1 MISTKIDLN
10 RFKSKTIFLVT
21 LSAVA
26 LHAAPVS
33 VEPGRVTVTAK
44 ATGIA
49 PRSITEFAI
58 VTPESARTYESLF
71 VADASSD
78 DIRKAVDTLGIPRG
92 RAARPDKLQFWPKG
106 ERVMITVI
114 DTNGVERPLESFIID
129 RRHDNAPLPAVGF
142 IYTGVDDTPQGPGS
156 IAALYNEP
164 TTLFDLP
171 RFSPQSDVYERY
183 ASTPDIA
190 FAKDE
195 PVKLIFRRE
204 DRADKTALRVVSK
217 EITASA
223 EALREC
229 RDEMPPDTDLYLTVA
244 FPDDMTLDHA
254 IAFAKALQLLD
265 TDDGIRIEAP
275 PSGNPYYRALL
286 PNPAWRD
293 RSRRP
298 SQPSELRITPEGTTL
313 VNIREV
319 WHDDQPRPEL
329 VITEIPVLA
338 PDALPA
344 LLKEAN
350 NPIAVLLI
358 FAPGNTTMS
367 TLRPILSAIEKSH
380 ANLYLFT
387 E

>member
-1 MISTKIDLN
+1 M
-10 RFKSKTIFLVT
+10 RT
-21 LSAVA
+21 LTLLSLLLSVIT
-26 LHAAPVS
+26 LHADTPPHITINA
-33 VEPGRVTVTAK
+33 R

-78 DIRKAVDTLGIPRG
+78 DLRKAVDTLGIPRG
-92 RAARPDKLQFWPKG
+92 RAAHPDKLQFWPKG
-106 ERVMITVI
+106 ERVMITVV

-129 RRHDNAPLPAVGF
+129 RRRDNTPLPAVGF
-142 IYTGVDDTPQGPGS
+142 IYTGADDTPQGPGS

-164 TTLFDLP
+164 MTLFDLP

-183 ASTPDIA
+183 VSIPDIA

-204 DRADKTALRVVSK
+204 DRTGKTPLRVVSK
-217 EITASA
+217 DITASA
-223 EALREC
+223 EALRQC
-229 RDEMPPDTDLYLTVA
+229 RDIPPDTDLYLTVT

-254 IAFAKALQLLD
+254 VTFAKALRLLD

-275 PSGNPYYRALL
+275 PPGNPYYKALL

-298 SQPSELRITPEGTTL
+298 SQPSELRITPEATTL

-319 WHDDQPRPEL
+319 WLDDQPRPEL
-329 VITEIPVLA
+329 HITEIPVPT

-344 LLKEAN
+344 LLKEVN
-350 NPIAVLLI
+350 NPIAVLLL
-358 FAPGNTTMS
+358 FAPGDTPMS
-367 TLRPILSAIEKSH
+367 ALRPIFTAIEPTH
-380 ANLYLFT
+380 ANFYLFT